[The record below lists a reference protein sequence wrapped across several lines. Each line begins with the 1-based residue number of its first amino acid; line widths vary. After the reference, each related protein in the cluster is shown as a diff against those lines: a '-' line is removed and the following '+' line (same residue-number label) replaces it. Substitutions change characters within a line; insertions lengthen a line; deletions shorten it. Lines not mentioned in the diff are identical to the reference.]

1 MLKIRAGT
9 SKMLVKKSPLTC
21 IRQTNKSISII
32 KKAWSK
38 VKVVSRRI
46 SYSPRLHSK
55 CSSQQTSQD
64 FHTATYGYRFITIK
78 QDFHTPHITGM
89 CIKRGIQFNYA
100 LYPGSLFMLFPN
112 AQITFSQSSPLYESF
127 MLLNKYQIRSIGVKW
142 PEALWNHK
150 PPFPT
155 STLSRI
161 SFGCSDKHLNNKQK
175 VKHRLLR

>member
-32 KKAWSK
+32 KEAWSK

-78 QDFHTPHITGM
+78 QDFHTPHVTGM
-89 CIKRGIQFNYA
+89 CIKRGITVQ
-100 LYPGSLFMLFPN
+100 LYT
-112 AQITFSQSSPLYESF
+112 I
-127 MLLNKYQIRSIGVKW
+127 
-142 PEALWNHK
+142 
-150 PPFPT
+150 
-155 STLSRI
+155 SRI
-161 SFGCSDKHLNNKQK
+161 SLHALPQCTDYFFPVIPVVWKLHVSKQVSDPKHWCQVTRGPLEP
-175 VKHRLLR
+175 